1 MSGREQVLV
10 VDDDPLVAR
19 LVRLHLDRA
28 GYRVRSA
35 ATGQQALDSAIDDLP
50 DLVILDLMLPDL
62 DGYDVC
68 RQLREFSLVPV
79 ILLTAKGE
87 QVDKLRGFELGAD
100 DYLTKPFAPQELL
113 ARVRAVLRRSQQA
126 AAPAT
131 PAIVQCGDISIDMVR
146 RRVTARGEVVK
157 LTPTEFRLLQQ
168 LAVNAGKVL
177 PHEKLLTEVWGSEY
191 RDDRDYL
198 WAYVRRLR
206 RKLEVNPESPVHIR
220 SETGFGYLLDCSR
233 D

>member
-1 MSGREQVLV
+1 MSGREQILV
-10 VDDDPLVAR
+10 VDDDPLVVR
-19 LVRLHLDRA
+19 LLRLHLDRA
-28 GYRVRSA
+28 GYGVRSA
-35 ATGQQALDSAIDDLP
+35 TTGQQAIDDSVEELP
-50 DLVILDLMLPDL
+50 DLVILDVMLPDL
-62 DGYDVC
+62 DGYEVC

-113 ARVRAVLRRSQQA
+113 ARVRAVLRRSRQA
-126 AAPAT
+126 AEPTSRALL
-131 PAIVQCGDISIDMVR
+131 QCGDIVVDLVR
-146 RRVTARGEVVK
+146 RRVTARGEPVK
-157 LTPTEFRLLQQ
+157 LTPTEFRLLEQ

-177 PHEKLLTEVWGSEY
+177 PHAQLLTQVWGSEY

-206 RKLEVNPESPVHIR
+206 LKLEANPDKPVHIR
-220 SETGFGYLLDCSR
+220 SEAGFGYLMDCSPV
-233 D
+233 